1 MSLMIGYGLLR
12 MEETKEIQAAHQLR
26 NVADNRSEVF
36 DF

>member
-1 MSLMIGYGLLR
+1 MIGYGLLR
-12 MEETKEIQAAHQLR
+12 MEETKEIQAAQLR